1 MSRNVDDLFVY
12 PGQLIDDESASVI
25 RLVRQWAD
33 KEIISKRMEYRENYN
48 ELFEEKRKK
57 LNLDIGLQ
65 KLVIPADLGGFG
77 WNSLSNV
84 PGMLTILTEIG
95 RADAALGVLSA
106 ATCTA
111 LAMIT
116 MEHHP
121 NKNLSS
127 SIALTYAGGTVRTP
141 CPILPGPGMA
151 GTTHPL
157 FKGRA
162 ILAEARGVKD
172 GYIISGASLRPLFAG
187 AMADLFCV
195 VCAGK
200 DGRPCVA
207 FVPADAQGVTR
218 SSPLLTTGLNACMNT
233 DVTFHEV
240 KVPRENVLEEDGI
253 VEEFYIWLNL
263 FLGGVSIGAAVN
275 FFELISDWGDTRVI
289 KGGTTLKENPL
300 CASVLADVAE
310 EIAVAKLLLF
320 DLARIIASTEDMSV
334 GSMTR
339 TFTFA
344 EMIGSRAQQGVL
356 RAMNRGLELMGSAG
370 YSKEWH
376 VEKHWRDVKTI
387 QSVLCGVGAE
397 APVKMDT
404 ARFFFNCTE
413 I

>member
-1 MSRNVDDLFVY
+1 MNRNVDDLFEY
-12 PGQLIDDESASVI
+12 PGQLIDDESASVV

-33 KEIISKRMEYRENYN
+33 KEIISKRMEYRENYDR
-48 ELFEEKRKK
+48 LFDEKRKK

-84 PGMLTILTEIG
+84 PGMLSILTEIG

-106 ATCTA
+106 STCTA
-111 LAMIT
+111 LAMIA
-116 MEHHP
+116 MEHHQS
-121 NKNLSS
+121 KKLTS
-127 SIALTYAGGTVRTP
+127 SIAPAFAGSNIRTP
-141 CPILPGPGMA
+141 CPILPGPGIA

-162 ILAEARGVKD
+162 ILAEAKAVKD
-172 GYIISGASLRPLFAG
+172 GYIISGTSLRPLFAG
-187 AMADLFCV
+187 SIADLFCV

-200 DGRPCVA
+200 NNKPCIA
-207 FVPADAQGVTR
+207 FVPEDTQGVTR

-240 KVPRENVLEEDGI
+240 NVPKENVIEEDGI

-263 FLGGVSIGAAVN
+263 FLGGVSVGAAKN

-310 EIAVAKLLLF
+310 EIALAKLLLF
-320 DLARIIASTEDMSV
+320 DLARIIASPGEMSA
-334 GSMTR
+334 GTITR

-344 EMIGSRAQQGVL
+344 EMIGSRVQQGVL

-376 VEKHWRDVKTI
+376 VEKQWRDVKTI

>member
-12 PGQLIDDESASVI
+12 PGQVIDDESASVV

-33 KEIISKRMEYRENYN
+33 KEIISKRMEYRENYDK
-48 ELFEEKRKK
+48 LFEEKRRK
-57 LNLDIGLQ
+57 LNLDLGLQ

-77 WNSLSNV
+77 WNSLSNA
-84 PGMLTILTEIG
+84 PGILTILTEIG

-111 LAMIT
+111 LAMIA
-116 MEHHP
+116 MEHHL
-121 NKNLSS
+121 NKKLTSA
-127 SIALTYAGGTVRTP
+127 IAPAFAGSTIRTP
-141 CPILPGPGMA
+141 CPILPGPGIA

-162 ILAEARGVKD
+162 ILAEAKAVKD
-172 GYIISGASLRPLFAG
+172 GYIINGASLRPLFAG

-200 DGRPCVA
+200 NGKPCIA
-207 FVPADAQGVTR
+207 FVPGDAQGVTR
-218 SSPLLTTGLNACMNT
+218 SSPLLTTGLNACVNT

-240 KVPRENVLEEDGI
+240 KIPKENVMEEDGI
-253 VEEFYIWLNL
+253 VEEFYLWLNL
-263 FLGGVSIGAAVN
+263 FLGGVSVGAALN

-310 EIAVAKLLLF
+310 EIALARLLLF
-320 DLARIIASTEDMSV
+320 DLAQIIARPGEMT
-334 GSMTR
+334 GSSITR

-356 RAMNRGLELMGSAG
+356 RAINRGLELMGSAG

>member
-12 PGQLIDDESASVI
+12 PGQLIDDESASVV

-33 KEIISKRMEYRENYN
+33 KEIISKRMEYRENYDR
-48 ELFEEKRKK
+48 LFEEKREK

-84 PGMLTILTEIG
+84 SGMLTILTEIG

-106 ATCTA
+106 ATCTV
-111 LAMIT
+111 LAMIA
-116 MEHHP
+116 MEHRL
-121 NKNLSS
+121 NKKLISS
-127 SIALTYAGGTVRTP
+127 LAPVYAGSNIRTP
-141 CPILPGPGMA
+141 CPIE
-151 GTTHPL
+151 HPL

-162 ILAEARGVKD
+162 ILAEAKTVND
-172 GYIISGASLRPLFAG
+172 GYIIIGTSLRPLFAG

-200 DGRPCVA
+200 NGKPCIA

-240 KVPRENVLEEDGI
+240 KVPRENVIEEDGI

-263 FLGGVSIGAAVN
+263 FLGGVSVGAAMN
-275 FFELISDWGDTRVI
+275 FFELIADWGDTRVI

-310 EIAVAKLLLF
+310 EIALAKLLLF
-320 DLARIIASTEDMSV
+320 DLAQIIARPGEMS
-334 GSMTR
+334 GSNITR

-344 EMIGSRAQQGVL
+344 EMIGSRAQQAVL

>member
-1 MSRNVDDLFVY
+1 MNRSMDDLFVY
-12 PGQLIDDESASVI
+12 PGQVIDGESTAVV

-33 KEIISKRMEYRENYN
+33 KEIISKRMEYRQNYDTS
-48 ELFEEKRKK
+48 FEEQRKK

-106 ATCTA
+106 ATCTV
-111 LAMIT
+111 LAMIA
-116 MEHHP
+116 MEHHHY
-121 NKNLSS
+121 KKLTST
-127 SIALTYAGGTVRTP
+127 IACVLAGSDIHTP
-141 CPILPGPGMA
+141 CPILPGPGIA
-151 GTTHPL
+151 GIEHPL

-162 ILAEARGVKD
+162 IRAEAKAAND
-172 GYIISGASLRPLFAG
+172 GYTINGTNLRPLFAG

-195 VCAGK
+195 VCAGDK
-200 DGRPCVA
+200 GKYCIA
-207 FVPADAQGVTR
+207 FVPGDSRGITR
-218 SSPLLTTGLNACMNT
+218 GSPLLTTGLNACVNT

-240 KVPRENVLEEDGI
+240 KVPKEYVIEEDGI
-253 VEEFYIWLNL
+253 VEKFYIWLNL
-263 FLGGVSIGAAVN
+263 FLGGVSMGAAVN
-275 FFELISDWGDTRVI
+275 FFELVSEWGDTRVI
-289 KGGTTLKENPL
+289 KGGTILKENPL

-310 EIAVAKLLLF
+310 EITLARLLLF
-320 DLARIIASTEDMSV
+320 DLARIIARSEEMS
-334 GSMTR
+334 GGAITR

-344 EMIGSRAQQGVL
+344 EMIGSRAQQGAL

>member
-1 MSRNVDDLFVY
+1 MSRSVDDLFVY
-12 PGQLIDDESASVI
+12 PGQAIDEESASVI

-33 KEIISKRMEYRENYN
+33 KEIISKRMEYRENYDK
-48 ELFEEKRKK
+48 LFEEKRKK

-84 PGMLTILTEIG
+84 PGMLSILTEIG

-106 ATCTA
+106 ATYTA
-111 LAMIT
+111 LAMIG
-116 MEHHP
+116 MEHRP
-121 NKNLSS
+121 NKKLASA
-127 SIALTYAGGTVRTP
+127 IALTYSGSTIRTP
-141 CPILPGPGMA
+141 CPILPGPGIA

-162 ILAEARGVKD
+162 ILAEAKEAKD
-172 GYIISGASLRPLFAG
+172 GYIISGTSLRPLFAG
-187 AMADLFCV
+187 AMADLYCV
-195 VCAGK
+195 VCDGK
-200 DGRPCVA
+200 KGKPCIA
-207 FVPADAQGVTR
+207 FVPADAPGVTR
-218 SSPLLTTGLNACMNT
+218 NSPLLTTGLNACINT

-240 KVPRENVLEEDGI
+240 KVPRDNVMEEDGL

-263 FLGGVSIGAAVN
+263 FLGGVSVGAALN
-275 FFELISDWGDTRVI
+275 FFELICDWGDTRVI
-289 KGGTTLKENPL
+289 KGGTSLKENPL

-320 DLARIIASTEDMSV
+320 DLARIISRPEDMSA
-334 GSMTR
+334 GSITR

-344 EMIGSRAQQGVL
+344 EMIGSRAQQGIL

-404 ARFFFNCTE
+404 ARFFYNCSE

>member
-12 PGQLIDDESASVI
+12 PGQVIDDESASVV

-33 KEIISKRMEYRENYN
+33 KEIISKRMEYRENYDK
-48 ELFEEKRKK
+48 LFEEKRKK

-84 PGMLTILTEIG
+84 PGMLSILTEIG

-106 ATCTA
+106 STCTT
-111 LAMIT
+111 LAMIA
-116 MEHHP
+116 MEHHQS
-121 NKNLSS
+121 KNLTS
-127 SIALTYAGGTVRTP
+127 SIAPAFAGSNIRTP
-141 CPILPGPGMA
+141 CPIVPGPGTA

-162 ILAEARGVKD
+162 ILAEAKAVKD
-172 GYIISGASLRPLFAG
+172 GYIINGTSLRPLFAG

-200 DGRPCVA
+200 NGKPCIA

-218 SSPLLTTGLNACMNT
+218 GSPLLTTGLNACVNT

-240 KVPRENVLEEDGI
+240 KVPKENVMEEDGI

-263 FLGGVSIGAAVN
+263 FLGGVSVGAGLN
-275 FFELISDWGDTRVI
+275 FFELITDWGDTRVI

-310 EIAVAKLLLF
+310 EIALAKLLLF
-320 DLARIIASTEDMSV
+320 DLAQIIARPGEMS
-334 GSMTR
+334 GSSITR

-356 RAMNRGLELMGSAG
+356 RAINRGLELMGSAG

>member
-1 MSRNVDDLFVY
+1 MSRSVDDLFVY
-12 PGQLIDDESASVI
+12 PGQAIDEESASVI

-33 KEIISKRMEYRENYN
+33 KEIISKRMEYRENYDK
-48 ELFEEKRKK
+48 LFDEKRKK

-77 WNSLSNV
+77 WNSLSNI
-84 PGMLTILTEIG
+84 PGMLSILTEIG

-111 LAMIT
+111 LAMIA

-121 NKNLSS
+121 NKKLATA
-127 SIALTYAGGTVRTP
+127 IALTYAGSTIKTP
-141 CPILPGPGMA
+141 CPILPGPGIA

-162 ILAEARGVKD
+162 ILAEAKAVND
-172 GYIISGASLRPLFAG
+172 GYTITGTSLRPLFAG

-200 DGRPCVA
+200 KGKPCVA
-207 FVPADAQGVTR
+207 FVPADAPGVTR
-218 SSPLLTTGLNACMNT
+218 SLPQLTTGLNACVNT
-233 DVTFHEV
+233 DITFHEV
-240 KVPRENVLEEDGI
+240 KVPKENVIEEDGI

-263 FLGGVSIGAAVN
+263 FLGGVSVGAALN
-275 FFELISDWGDTRVI
+275 FFELISDWGDSRVI

-310 EIAVAKLLLF
+310 EIALAKLLLF
-320 DLARIIASTEDMSV
+320 DLAQLIARPGEMSGSTR
-334 GSMTR
+334 TR

-344 EMIGSRAQQGVL
+344 EMIGNRAQQGVL